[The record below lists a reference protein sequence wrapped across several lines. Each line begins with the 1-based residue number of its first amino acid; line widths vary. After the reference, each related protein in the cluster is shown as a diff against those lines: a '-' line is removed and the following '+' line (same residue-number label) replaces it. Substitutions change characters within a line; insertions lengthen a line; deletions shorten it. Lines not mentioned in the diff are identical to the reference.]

1 MKNYHNLKK
10 AAMNLS
16 CLVLIMTL
24 FTSLAFSSNSNG
36 QGIKSSNIT
45 IERKIKH
52 LDQIIGEIEKQTDY
66 KFFYEDQQIS
76 KENYR
81 VVCDN
86 VDGSVFEI
94 LSEVANQTGLA
105 FRQVNN
111 TIAIRKEITD
121 EDIAEDVVSVQPQ
134 TKSITG
140 KVIDSKGLPLPGV
153 SIVIKGTTTGVTT
166 DFDGNYTMEVPVN
179 AEVLVFSFVGM
190 QNQEIVIGNQSQI
203 NVTLREE
210 AINLSEVVAIGYAV
224 QQKKDL
230 TGAVATVKVDDLVSE
245 PVAGVDQM
253 MQGHMA
259 GVNVVSDNSPGG
271 GVAVRVRGYSTIRN
285 NDPLYV
291 IDGVPVESGINLI
304 NPNDIESLQILK
316 DASSASIY
324 GSRAANGVVII
335 TTKKGKQGEP
345 QIHFDAYNGIQTAA
359 RKLDVLNAQEYGD
372 MLWEAHYN
380 DGKTPSSDIYGTGS
394 TAVIPEYLDANNRV
408 PSDDVNWVDEIMQS
422 ALVQSYNLSLSKGS
436 DKSNQTFSVG
446 YFDQEGIVKYTDFKR
461 LTARLN
467 SEYKFFDRLTI
478 AENLSVSHSWSTQA
492 TTNHALSSV
501 VYAAYK
507 YPSVAPVKDLDGNY
521 AGAFINDMRNPLAS
535 LYYSQDDTRKRLKIF
550 GNAYAELEIIDGLK
564 AKSNFGVDF
573 GDYYFRNFNPKYQET
588 GAQNPTTISTLS
600 TTNSKKFTWIWTNT
614 LNYSKVFDKHKIDGF
629 AGVEAIETNYEVFSA
644 SREGFAYED
653 DNFRYLDAG
662 DSGTQKNSGSGS
674 NSSLV
679 SYFGKVDYNYAD
691 RYLFAFTFR
700 RDGSSKLGN
709 NRWGNFPAL
718 SAGWR
723 VSEEDFFTTDKIS
736 NLKLRFGWGQ
746 NGNQDVPAYA
756 TIESYYS
763 NTTHSNYAINGDQT
777 SVSTGYSQT
786 RNGNPDLKWETS
798 TQTNIGV
805 DLGLI
810 DNRFTITA
818 DYFIKKTEDLLLER
832 PLPPIAG
839 GTIQTVWDN
848 VGEMENKGFELVF
861 DYQSEQNG
869 DFSWNANLNLAHVK
883 NELTDLPD
891 DVNFIAMPSSYLH
904 SVNFDQETSRSV
916 VGQPIASFYGYK
928 SLGIFQNQAEIDAH
942 QVQPNAQ
949 PGDLK
954 FEDVSGDGVLDGEDR
969 TFIGSPH
976 PDLTF
981 GLNLGFNYKNFD
993 VQAFFNGSIG
1003 NDIYDMTRYMG
1014 DFFNSSAY
1022 NKFARTAEAWSENN
1036 TGSSVPRLSLD
1047 DPNNN
1052 IRPSSYFVSDGSYMR
1067 LKTLTVGYNFKEFAQ
1082 KIHSSNLRVYVQA
1095 QNLFTI
1101 TGYEG
1106 MDPEVGLQ
1114 SYSSDS
1120 RNLDIGVDRGL
1131 YPTART
1137 FLIGVN
1143 VGF

>member
-1 MKNYHNLKK
+1 MKK
-10 AAMNLS
+10 
-16 CLVLIMTL
+16 
-24 FTSLAFSSNSNG
+24 FNSNYL
-36 QGIKSSNIT
+36 KSNIKLAGRNRFLS
-45 IERKIKH
+45 ILGLFI
-52 LDQIIGEIEKQTDY
+52 L
-66 KFFYEDQQIS
+66 
-76 KENYR
+76 
-81 VVCDN
+81 
-86 VDGSVFEI
+86 I
-94 LSEVANQTGLA
+94 LSPVFISAKAEVPTVTKASTE
-105 FRQVNN
+105 
-111 TIAIRKEITD
+111 AIQQNMVSGTVTD
-121 EDIAEDVVSVQPQ
+121 ESGMPI
-134 TKSITG
+134 
-140 KVIDSKGLPLPGV
+140 PGV
-153 SIVIKGTTTGVTT
+153 SVVEKGTTNGTVTDEQGRYSIQLTG
-166 DFDGNYTMEVPVN
+166 DAPV
-179 AEVLVFSFVGM
+179 LLFSFVGM
-190 QNQEIVIGNQSQI
+190 VTQEIEVMGQSTI
-203 NVTLREE
+203 SVSLEE
-210 AINLSEVVAIGYAV
+210 ETVNISEVVAIGYAIK
-224 QQKKDL
+224 QKKDL
-230 TGAVATVKVDDLVSE
+230 TGAVSTVNVDELVSE

-271 GVAVRVRGYSTIRN
+271 GVAVRVRGFSTIRN
-285 NDPLYV
+285 NDPLYI

-304 NPNDIESLQILK
+304 NPNDIETLQVLK

-335 TTKKGKQGEP
+335 TTKKGKKGEP
-345 QIHFDAYNGIQTAA
+345 QIHFDAYNGIQNATQ
-359 RKLDVLNAQEYGD
+359 KLEVLNAQQYGD
-372 MLWEAHYN
+372 LLWEAHFN

-394 TAVIPEYLDANNRV
+394 TAVIPDYLDTNNRV

-422 ALVQSYNLSLSKGS
+422 AIVQSYNLSLSKGS

-446 YFDQEGIVKYTDFKR
+446 YFDQEGIIKYTDFKR
-461 LTARLN
+461 ITARLN
-467 SEYKFFDRLTI
+467 SEYKLFDRLTI
-478 AENLSVSHSWSTQA
+478 AENLSVSHSWSNQA

-507 YPSVAPVKDLDGNY
+507 YPSIAPVKDLDGNF
-521 AGAFINDMRNPLAS
+521 AGAFMNDIRNPLAS
-535 LYYSQDDTRKRLKIF
+535 LFYSQDDTRKRLKIF
-550 GNAYAELEIIDGLK
+550 GNAYAELELVDGLN
-564 AKSNFGVDF
+564 AKSNFGIDYS
-573 GDYYFRNFNPKYQET
+573 DYYFRNFNPKYQET

-600 TTNSKKFTWIWTNT
+600 TTNTKSFTWIWTNT
-614 LNYSKVFDKHKIDGF
+614 LSYSKVFDKHALDAF
-629 AGVEAIETNYEVFSA
+629 AGIEAIETNYEAFSA

-662 DSGTQKNSGSGS
+662 DSGTQKNSGTGS
-674 NSSLV
+674 RSSLL
-679 SYFGKVDYNYAD
+679 SYFAKVDYVYAD
-691 RYLFAFTFR
+691 RYLLAFTFR

-709 NRWGNFPAL
+709 NKWGNFPAL

-723 VSEEDFFTTDKIS
+723 VSEEEFFNADKIS

-763 NTTHSNYAINGDQT
+763 NPYHSNYAINGEQT
-777 SVSTGYSQT
+777 SVNTGYSQT

-805 DLGLI
+805 DFGFM

-818 DYFIKKTEDLLLER
+818 DYFIKKTKDLLLER
-832 PLPPIAG
+832 PLPPVAG

-848 VGEMENKGFELVF
+848 VGEMENNGFELVI
-861 DYQSEQNG
+861 DYRSQQKG

-891 DVNFIAMPSSYLH
+891 DINFIAMPSAYLH

-916 VGQPIASFYGYK
+916 VGEPIASFYGYR

-942 QVQPNAQ
+942 QVQPDAQ

-954 FEDVSGDGVLDGEDR
+954 FEDVSGDGLLDGEDR
-969 TFIGSPH
+969 TYIGSPH

-981 GLNLGFNYKNFD
+981 GFNLGFNYKNFD
-993 VQAFFNGSIG
+993 VQAFINGSFG
-1003 NDIYDMTRYMG
+1003 NDIYDLTRYYG
-1014 DFFNSSAY
+1014 DFFNLSAY
-1022 NKFARTAEAWSENN
+1022 NKFSRTTDAWSENN
-1036 TGSSVPRLSLD
+1036 TGSSIPRLSLD

-1052 IRPSSYFVSDGSYMR
+1052 IRPSSYYVFNGSYAR
-1067 LKTLTVGYNFKEFAQ
+1067 LKTLTIGYNFKEFAQ
-1082 KIHSSNLRVYVQA
+1082 KISSSNLWVYIQA

-1114 SYSSDS
+1114 SYSTDS

-1131 YPTART
+1131 YPVSRT